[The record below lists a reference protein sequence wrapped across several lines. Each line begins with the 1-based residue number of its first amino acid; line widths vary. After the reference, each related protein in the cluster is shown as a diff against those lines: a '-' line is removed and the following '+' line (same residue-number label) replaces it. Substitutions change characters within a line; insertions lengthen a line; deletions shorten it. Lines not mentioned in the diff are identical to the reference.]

1 MKFFFGNI
9 ITKKSDNRLAWIDYA
24 RGIAILLVVYRHV
37 FEGIKRSGAQVQDF
51 MYLENANII
60 FYSFRMPLFFIL
72 SGVFIGSSLAK
83 RTLTSFISNKVK
95 VILYPYFLWGAI
107 QITLQLIMSGY
118 VNADRKISDFLY
130 LFYLPREVEQ
140 FWYLYTLFN
149 VTILYAFLKV
159 KLHLNITAQLFLG
172 IILFYSSVLM
182 SQNGFN
188 LGFVSDIFHYY
199 IFFAIG
205 DLIGK
210 QIKKENNYPR
220 FSSWRLFLFL
230 LPFFVLCQLYFLVE
244 NIRSGFEKYDFV
256 EYQQPLQ
263 YLLIVIMGCAFVI
276 NVCFILQRYRTMTWL
291 RTIGYYSLYI
301 YVCHVLA
308 ASATRIFLQQVL
320 GIHYLP
326 LLLIGGI
333 TMAVLLPIIL
343 YNLAMSL
350 GWYWLFTLERPGK
363 QKTTAAA
370 DPANKI
376 NFIASQ

>member
-1 MKFFFGNI
+1 VKFFFGNI

-51 MYLENANII
+51 MFLENANII

-72 SGVFIGSSLAK
+72 SGVFITASLAK
-83 RTLTSFISNKVK
+83 RTLPSFISNKAK

-107 QITLQLIMSGY
+107 QIALQLIMAGY

-159 KLHLNITAQLFLG
+159 KMRFPVTAQLFLG

-188 LGFVSDIFHYY
+188 LGFVSDVFHYY

-205 DLIGK
+205 DLIVG
-210 QIKKENNYPR
+210 QIKKESNIPR
-220 FSSWRLFLFL
+220 FSSWRIFFFL
-230 LPFFVLCQLYFLVE
+230 LPFFILSQLYFLVE
-244 NIRSGFEKYDFV
+244 NVKSGLEKYDFI
-256 EYQQPLQ
+256 EYNQPLQ
-263 YLLIVIMGCAFVI
+263 YILIVIMGCAFVI
-276 NVCFILQRYRTMTWL
+276 NVCFLFQKYRGMTWL
-291 RTIGYYSLYI
+291 RTVGYYSLYI

-320 GIHYLP
+320 GVHFVP

-333 TMAVLLPIIL
+333 TMAVLLPIIF
-343 YNLAMSL
+343 YNLATSN
-350 GWYWLFTLERPGK
+350 GWYWLFTLEKPK
-363 QKTTAAA
+363 KSKIPASA

>member
-9 ITKKSDNRLAWIDYA
+9 TTKKSDNRLAWIDYA

-72 SGVFIGSSLAK
+72 SGVFITSSLVK
-83 RTLTSFISNKVK
+83 RTLVAFMSNKAR

-107 QITLQLIMSGY
+107 QITLQLVMAGY
-118 VNADRKISDFLY
+118 VNADRKLSDFLY
-130 LFYLPREVEQ
+130 LFYIPREVEQ
-140 FWYLYTLFN
+140 FWYLYALFN

-159 KLHLNITAQLFLG
+159 KLHVPVTAQLLLG
-172 IILFYSSVLM
+172 VILFYSSVLM
-182 SQNGFN
+182 SQNGFH
-188 LGFVSDIFHYY
+188 LGFISDVFHYY

-205 DLIGK
+205 DLISGH
-210 QIKKENNYPR
+210 IKKESNIPR
-220 FSSWRLFLFL
+220 FSSWKLFLFL
-230 LPFFVLCQLYFLVE
+230 LPFFILCQLYFLVE
-244 NIRSGFEKYDFV
+244 NVKSGFEKYEFV
-256 EYQQPLQ
+256 EYEQPLQ
-263 YLLIVIMGCAFVI
+263 YILIVIMGCAFVI
-276 NVCFILQRYRTMTWL
+276 NVCFLLQRYNGMTWL
-291 RTIGYYSLYI
+291 RTVGYYSLYI

-320 GIHYLP
+320 GIQNVP

-333 TMAVLLPIIL
+333 TMAVLLPVIFYIV
-343 YNLAMSL
+343 ATTR
-350 GWYWLFTLERPGK
+350 GWYWLFTLEKPK
-363 QKTTAAA
+363 KAKIPAAA
-370 DPANKI
+370 DPTNKI

>member
-72 SGVFIGSSLAK
+72 SGVFIGASLAK
-83 RTLTSFISNKVK
+83 RTLSSFITNKARG
-95 VILYPYFLWGAI
+95 ILYPYFLWGAI
-107 QITLQLIMSGY
+107 QITLQLVMAGY

-149 VTILYAFLKV
+149 VTILYAFLRV
-159 KLHLNITAQLFLG
+159 KLRLRVTAQLCLG

-188 LGFVSDIFHYY
+188 LAFVSDVFHYY

-205 DLIGK
+205 DLIAG
-210 QIKKENNYPR
+210 QIKKESNIPR
-220 FSSWRLFLFL
+220 FSSWRLFFFL
-230 LPFFVLCQLYFLVE
+230 LPFFILSQIYFLVE
-244 NIRSGFEKYDFV
+244 NVNSGLEKYEFV

-263 YLLIVIMGCAFVI
+263 YILIVIMGCAFVI
-276 NVCFILQRYRTMTWL
+276 NVCFLLQKYGRMSWL
-291 RTIGYYSLYI
+291 RTVGYYSLYI

-320 GIHYLP
+320 GIHYVP

-333 TMAVLLPIIL
+333 SMAVLLPIIL
-343 YNLAMSL
+343 YNIATAR
-350 GWYWLFTLERPGK
+350 GWYWLFTLEKPRK
-363 QKTTAAA
+363 QKIAAA
-370 DPANKI
+370 SDTSNKI